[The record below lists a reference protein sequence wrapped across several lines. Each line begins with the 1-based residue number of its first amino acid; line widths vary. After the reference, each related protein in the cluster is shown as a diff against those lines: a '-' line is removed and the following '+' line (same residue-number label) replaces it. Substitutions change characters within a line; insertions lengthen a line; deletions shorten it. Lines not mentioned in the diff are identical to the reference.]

1 MRRSAGLLLVLVVL
15 LAACGSEDPAEEAAQ
30 DAVDSIE
37 DATEDATQD
46 ATEDATEDAA
56 EALEELGDDPE
67 ELAEE
72 LAEDL
77 ETQQEAVGGGGA
89 ELTVDG
95 ETWTFDSVVC
105 AFGPD
110 EIGDEDAE
118 FVLSA
123 ISDGLQLYVSIDGFG
138 HSVTIDDIDDFEDP
152 SVAWAAGGP
161 VASLTGDGEEFVE
174 IDGEQVR
181 AQTEFRDMRDEM
193 SATTAPGTLEATCP

>member
-1 MRRSAGLLLVLVVL
+1 MHRSGGLLLVLVLV

-30 DAVDSIE
+30 DAVDAIGE
-37 DATEDATQD
+37 ATEDAT
-46 ATEDATEDAA
+46 ADAA

-67 ELAEE
+67 QLAGD

-77 ETQQEAVGGGGA
+77 ESQQEAVGGGDA

-95 ETWTFDSVVC
+95 QTWTFDSVLC
-105 AFGPD
+105 AFGPE

-138 HSVTIDDIDDFEDP
+138 HSVTLDDIDDFEDP
-152 SVAWAAGGP
+152 SVGWAAGGP
-161 VASLTGDGEEFVE
+161 IASMAGDDEEFVE
-174 IDGEQVR
+174 LDGKQVR
-181 AQTEFRDMRDEM
+181 AEAQFRDSVDEM
-193 SATTAPGTLEATCP
+193 SGTTAQGTLAATCP